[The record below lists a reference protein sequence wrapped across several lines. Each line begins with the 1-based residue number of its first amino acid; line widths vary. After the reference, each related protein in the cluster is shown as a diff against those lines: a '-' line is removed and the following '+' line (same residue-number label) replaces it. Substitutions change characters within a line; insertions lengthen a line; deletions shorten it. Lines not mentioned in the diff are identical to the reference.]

1 MGKETPEDMFIA
13 LLQDEYF
20 GETMQ
25 NIEEDFNNIKVATDD
40 QDHKGLFDVMKSY
53 SNNRETLKEKGADSY
68 ILVYLDNK
76 LEEILTMGQEDENV
90 EEYLTD
96 EELKESTEDMFT
108 ALLQDEYLGETM
120 KNIEE
125 DFNNIKVAT
134 DNQDHKG
141 QYDVL
146 ESYSKNRKT
155 LREKGADN

>member
-1 MGKETPEDMFIA
+1 MGPEDMFIA
-13 LLQDEYF
+13 LLQDEYW

-25 NIEEDFNNIKVATDD
+25 NIKEATDD

-96 EELKESTEDMFT
+96 EELKETIEDMFT
-108 ALLQDEYLGETM
+108 ALLQDEYFGE
-120 KNIEE
+120 
-125 DFNNIKVAT
+125 
-134 DNQDHKG
+134 
-141 QYDVL
+141 
-146 ESYSKNRKT
+146 
-155 LREKGADN
+155 